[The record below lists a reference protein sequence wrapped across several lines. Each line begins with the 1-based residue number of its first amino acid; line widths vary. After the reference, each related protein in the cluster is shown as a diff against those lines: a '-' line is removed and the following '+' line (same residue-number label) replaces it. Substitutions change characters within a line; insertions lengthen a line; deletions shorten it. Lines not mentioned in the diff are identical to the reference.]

1 MGRRKGFVC
10 SADIRHRMSASHIG
24 HISTSETRAKISAA
38 NSGRIRSPEAREK
51 TAAAHRGK
59 KLSPE
64 TRAKIGAA
72 RRPKK
77 RTSEAIL
84 KAIEL
89 LARGLTRAEVAKQ
102 LGVSATTVT
111 QMVADYKRRRASA
124 L

>member
-1 MGRRKGFVC
+1 MARPKGFVC
-10 SADIRHRMSASHIG
+10 SADIRARMSASHIG
-24 HISTSETRAKISAA
+24 HITTSETRAKISAA
-38 NSGRIRSPEAREK
+38 NSGRIRTPEAREK
-51 TAAAHRGK
+51 TVVAHRGK

-72 RRPKK
+72 QRPKK
-77 RTSEAIL
+77 RTPEAIL

-89 LARGLTRAEVAKQ
+89 LAGGLTRAEVAKQ

-111 QMVADYKRRRASA
+111 QMIADYKRMRAPA